1 MRKIN
6 LLTLLSICLCGCSS
20 IDKEW
25 IKESMQKSVDKCN
38 GKVTSITMIKEGTFS
53 NKFDGYV
60 EVKVRGKNYY
70 PDITALADGE
80 TSFYRSSKDICEI
93 IKIEN
98 EMNNMQRRLG
108 FWLQKDG
115 EKCAGGYCY
124 PISETCPIP
133 SPQVLKPSKTT
144 DTLSMLYQ

>member
-1 MRKIN
+1 VKFKVRKIN

-93 IKIEN
+93 IKMEN

-108 FWLQKDG
+108 F
-115 EKCAGGYCY
+115 
-124 PISETCPIP
+124 
-133 SPQVLKPSKTT
+133 
-144 DTLSMLYQ
+144 

>member
-38 GKVTSITMIKEGTFS
+38 GKVTSVTMIKEGTFS

-93 IKIEN
+93 IKMEN

-108 FWLQKDG
+108 FWFQKDG
-115 EKCAGGYCY
+115 EKCVGGFLNRFQK
-124 PISETCPIP
+124 PVLHCPHK
-133 SPQVLKPSKTT
+133 S
-144 DTLSMLYQ
+144 